1 MQQRIQRKV
10 LYDPLYE
17 VVYSRP
23 HRKGSQYQ
31 EDASLQDYLADKG
44 KGALREYAMRAYVG
58 YQEAVLP

>member
-1 MQQRIQRKV
+1 MSQRKQRKV
-10 LYDPLYE
+10 LYDPIDE

-23 HRKGSQYQ
+23 HRKGSQYR
-31 EDASLQDYLADKG
+31 EDPALQDYLADKG